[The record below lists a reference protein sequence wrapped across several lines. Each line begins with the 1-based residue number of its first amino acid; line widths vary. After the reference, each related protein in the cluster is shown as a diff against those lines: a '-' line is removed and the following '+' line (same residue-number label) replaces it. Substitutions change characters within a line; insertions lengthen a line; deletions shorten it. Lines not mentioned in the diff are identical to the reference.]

1 MIENACKT
9 PYDKIDDPIDD
20 PKYFYKM
27 YLFINIF
34 PANGPILEPLKTPEN
49 QRFSGVF
56 RGYKMGILARNGLM
70 QLRYWEQ
77 KNLDIGVHLSVEIE
91 IGKHHKS

>member
-20 PKYFYKM
+20 PKYFYKI

-49 QRFSGVF
+49 LWFSGVF